1 MSTRTQYR
9 VVSHFPNGKQHVAL
23 SGTLEPGMTAESLE
37 EMFSWLST
45 ERDIGEFDRVEI
57 RTVTT
62 EYTQWTE
69 FKDIE

>member
-1 MSTRTQYR
+1 
-9 VVSHFPNGKQHVAL
+9 
-23 SGTLEPGMTAESLE
+23 MTAESLE

-62 EYTQWTE
+62 EYTQWIE